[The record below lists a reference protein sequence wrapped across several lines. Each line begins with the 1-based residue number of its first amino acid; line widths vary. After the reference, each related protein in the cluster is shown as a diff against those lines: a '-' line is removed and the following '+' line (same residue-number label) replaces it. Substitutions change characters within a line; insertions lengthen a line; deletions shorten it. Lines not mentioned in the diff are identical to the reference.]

1 MAVAVRTLGEQI
13 VGSCLRTG
21 RRGVANVERGQA
33 PPLSRTVLRRWEGG
47 FMFKGGGPPGG
58 LGVRGYGIP
67 PKETGGL
74 G

>member
-33 PPLSRTVLRRWEGG
+33 PPPSRTVLRWRKVGGG
-47 FMFKGGGPPGG
+47 FH
-58 LGVRGYGIP
+58 V
-67 PKETGGL
+67 
-74 G
+74 